1 MTNGVRAR
9 CEKTHR
15 DPYLPKEGTYGAPTS
30 ADVGHPRQRL
40 SQVNLPL
47 VSGVSTL
54 RETYERESERIRA
67 LFEASGD
74 GAIATRARL
83 VDELCVSLWE
93 KNLSGFES
101 TLALVAVGGYGRG
114 VLFPHSDVDLLF
126 LCEKEEPTRE
136 LKDKIRAFCQ
146 ELWDA
151 RMRVS
156 PTTRTLAECEIFRPE
171 NVEFTISLL
180 DCRVLAGN
188 VALFRRLHEQAI
200 PGLMKRESQAVIH
213 ELVEVN
219 DARRAK
225 FGNSI
230 FHLEPNVK
238 DGAGGLRDY
247 NQSCWIVQV
256 LNLGNGAGWADPANS
271 FPAALRGEAARAREF
286 LCAVRCFLHY
296 RQGRDENVLSWDAQE
311 EAAARQI
318 GTSDHPVP
326 DAAAWMREYFR
337 HARTLARLS
346 SHYYEHVAA
355 ARSSL
360 FKQLQNWRA
369 RISNADFTVTNGYV
383 YLKQPSA
390 IVDPDLLMRTF
401 EFVAQN
407 GIPLAHATELH
418 IEQVVAELNA
428 RPVKLE
434 WWRYLSSILIR
445 PHASMALRSMQ
456 QLGMLNVI
464 VPEFHSIDAL
474 ALRDLYHQYT
484 VDEHTFVTIDSI
496 HRLQQAEAESEIR
509 FREVYE
515 ELEQPALLFLAL
527 LLHDVGKGTAEK
539 PHVDAS
545 LEIALDRLEALGLS
559 AHEIEDVCWLIEE
572 HLEMSAV
579 LRRDIFDAAT
589 VRAFTKKVG
598 TPERLKMLLLLTYAD
613 IKSVN
618 KDALTPW
625 KAENLWQLYIATA
638 NDLNRSVDED
648 RFHVDTDPELL
659 RHIRL
664 LAPQLGKRL
673 RRFLEGMPQRYLSL
687 HSAEEIVAHVELA
700 SKVSGNVVQVK
711 LNRKGSIFE
720 LVLAANDRP
729 MFFAS
734 VAGALAGWGMSIV
747 KADAFSNA
755 AGLVLDSF
763 RFTDP
768 YRTLELNLP
777 EWERFQKS
785 IQDVLEGRVTL
796 ESLLRGRRKT
806 DAKAQKRVVP
816 LNVTFNDEAS
826 AHSTLLEIVAQD
838 RPGLLYL
845 ISSEIAKQGCN
856 IEIAL
861 IDTEGHTAIDV
872 FYLTASSEK
881 LSAEKHETLRGALV
895 EALK

>member
-1 MTNGVRAR
+1 VSLWLVVPVDNPGPVDVKSVNGF
-9 CEKTHR
+9 E
-15 DPYLPKEGTYGAPTS
+15 
-30 ADVGHPRQRL
+30 QRL
-40 SQVNLPL
+40 NFVTSSL
-47 VSGVSTL
+47 VPGASPI
-54 RETYERESERIRA
+54 REVYERETERIRA
-67 LFEASGD
+67 VFEASGD
-74 GAIATRARL
+74 GGSAIATRARL
-83 VDELCVSLWE
+83 VDELCVGLWD
-93 KNLSGFES
+93 KHLSGYDS

-126 LCEKEEPTRE
+126 LCEKDEPGRE
-136 LKDKIRAFCQ
+136 LKDSIRSFCQ

-151 RMRVS
+151 RLRVS
-156 PTTRTLAECEIFRPE
+156 PLTRTVAECEVFRPE

-180 DCRVLAGN
+180 DCRRLAGN
-188 VALFRRLHEQAI
+188 DSLFRKLHDEVI
-200 PGLMKRESQAVIH
+200 PALMRRESQAIVH

-219 DARRAK
+219 DARRTK

-238 DGAGGLRDY
+238 DGAGGIRDY
-247 NQSCWIVQV
+247 NQSCWVVQV
-256 LNLGNGAGWADPANS
+256 LNLGKGEAWVEPANL
-271 FPAALRGEAARAREF
+271 FPAALRESAGRAREF

-296 RQGRDENVLSWDAQE
+296 RAGRDENVLSWDAQE

-318 GTSDHPVP
+318 GTKDEPVR
-326 DAAAWMREYFR
+326 DAASWMREYFR

-360 FKQLQNWRA
+360 FKQVQNWRA
-369 RISNADFTVTNGYV
+369 RVSTADFAVTNGYV
-383 YLKQPSA
+383 YLKQPLA

-407 GIPLAHATELH
+407 GVPLAHATELLVA
-418 IEQVVAELNA
+418 QVVEELAA
-428 RPVKLE
+428 RPVKFE
-434 WWRYLSSILIR
+434 WWRHLSSILIR
-445 PHASMALRSMQ
+445 PHAAMALRTMQ

-464 VPEFHSIDAL
+464 VPEFHTIDAL

-484 VDEHTFVTIDSI
+484 VDEHTFKAIETI
-496 HRLQQAEAESEIR
+496 HGLREAEAEWEAR

-515 ELEQPALLFLAL
+515 ELEEPGVLFLAL
-527 LLHDVGKGTAEK
+527 LLHDVGKGAPEDK
-539 PHVDAS
+539 SHVDAS
-545 LEIALDRLEALGLS
+545 LEIALDRLEALGLN
-559 AHEIEDVCWLIEE
+559 AGEIEDVCWLIEQ

-579 LRRDIFDAAT
+579 LRRDIFDAGT

-613 IKSVN
+613 IKAVN

-625 KAENLWQLYIATA
+625 KAENLWQLYIAAA
-638 NDLNRSVDED
+638 NDLNRSVDDD
-648 RFHVDTDPELL
+648 RFHADTDSELL
-659 RHIRL
+659 RNIRV

-673 RRFLEGMPQRYLSL
+673 KRFLEGMPQRYLSL
-687 HSAEEIVAHVELA
+687 HSAAEIAGHVELA
-700 SKVSGNVVQVK
+700 SKVNGNVVQVK

-729 MFFAS
+729 MFFAT

-755 AGLVLDSF
+755 AGLVLDNF

-785 IQDVLEGRVTL
+785 IKDVLEGRVPL
-796 ESLLRGRRKT
+796 ETLLRGRKT
-806 DAKAQKRVVP
+806 DGKIQKKIVP
-816 LNVTFNDEAS
+816 VNVTFNDAAS
-826 AHSTLLEIVAQD
+826 ASSTLLEIVAQD

-845 ISSEIAKQGCN
+845 ISSQIAKEGCN

-872 FYLTASSEK
+872 FYLTKGGEK
-881 LSAEKHETLRGALV
+881 LGAGKQEGLREAIG

>member
-1 MTNGVRAR
+1 V
-9 CEKTHR
+9 
-15 DPYLPKEGTYGAPTS
+15 S
-30 ADVGHPRQRL
+30 AFEQRL
-40 SQVNLPL
+40 NRVNLPL
-47 VSGVSTL
+47 VPGVSPI
-54 RETYERESERIRA
+54 RERYERESERIRA
-67 LFEASGD
+67 DFDATGD
-74 GAIATRARL
+74 GVAAIGGRARL
-83 VDELCVSLWE
+83 VDELCGGLWE
-93 KNLSGFES
+93 KYLSHYSEI
-101 TLALVAVGGYGRG
+101 LALIAVGGYGRG

-126 LCEKEEPTRE
+126 LCERDEPGRE
-136 LKDKIRAFCQ
+136 LKDKIRSFCQ
-146 ELWDA
+146 QLWDA
-151 RMRVS
+151 RLRVS
-156 PTTRTLAECEIFRPE
+156 PTTRTLAECDTFRPE

-180 DCRVLAGN
+180 DCRPLGGN
-188 VALFRRLHEQAI
+188 KELFRKLHDHVVPALI
-200 PGLMKRESQAVIH
+200 RRESLAVIH
-213 ELVEVN
+213 QLVEVN

-230 FHLEPNVK
+230 FHLEPNLK

-256 LNLGNGAGWADPANS
+256 LNLSNGAGWAEPAKS
-271 FPAALRGEAARAREF
+271 FPAALRSSASRAYQF
-286 LCAVRCFLHY
+286 LCSVRCFLHY
-296 RQGRDENVLSWDAQE
+296 RHGRDENVLCWDAQE
-311 EAAARQI
+311 EAAGRQI
-318 GTSDHPVP
+318 GTKDDPVR
-326 DAAAWMREYFR
+326 DAASWMREYFR
-337 HARTLARLS
+337 HARTFARLS
-346 SHYYEHVAA
+346 SHYYEHVAT
-355 ARSSL
+355 ARSSV
-360 FKQLQNWRA
+360 FKQIQNWRS
-369 RISNADFTVTNGYV
+369 RVSNADFTVTNGYV

-390 IVDPDLLMRTF
+390 IVDTDLLMRTF

-407 GIPLAHATELH
+407 GIPLAHATEQH
-418 IEQVVAELNA
+418 IEQVVGELAA
-428 RPVKLE
+428 RPVKFE

-464 VPEFHSIDAL
+464 IPEFHDIDAL

-484 VDEHTFVTIDSI
+484 VDEHTFLAIDVI
-496 HRLQQAEAESEIR
+496 HRLQEAEPEWEVR

-515 ELEQPALLFLAL
+515 ELEEPSLLFLAL
-527 LLHDVGKGTAEK
+527 LFHDVGKGTVDK

-545 LEIALDRLEALGLS
+545 LEIALERLEALGLN
-559 AHEIEDVCWLIEE
+559 AHEIEDVCWLIEL

-589 VRAFTKKVG
+589 VRTFTKKVG

-613 IKSVN
+613 IKAVN

-625 KAENLWQLYIATA
+625 KAENLWQLYISSA
-638 NDLNRSVDED
+638 NDLNRSVDDD
-648 RFHVDTDPELL
+648 RFHVDADPELL

-687 HSAEEIVAHVELA
+687 HSAEEIVAHLELA
-700 SKVSGNVVQVK
+700 SKVNANVVQAK

-729 MFFAS
+729 MFFAN
-734 VAGALAGWGMSIV
+734 VAGTLAGWGMSIV

-777 EWERFQKS
+777 EWDRFQNS
-785 IQDVLEGRVTL
+785 IRDVLEGQIPL
-796 ESLLRGRRKT
+796 ETLLRGRRK
-806 DAKAQKRVVP
+806 ANGKIQKTMIP
-816 LNVTFNDEAS
+816 LNVKFNDTAS

-845 ISSEIAKQGCN
+845 ISSQIAKEGCN

-872 FYLTASSEK
+872 FYLTSGGEK
-881 LSAEKHETLRGALV
+881 LDAAKQDSLR
-895 EALK
+895 EALISVLK